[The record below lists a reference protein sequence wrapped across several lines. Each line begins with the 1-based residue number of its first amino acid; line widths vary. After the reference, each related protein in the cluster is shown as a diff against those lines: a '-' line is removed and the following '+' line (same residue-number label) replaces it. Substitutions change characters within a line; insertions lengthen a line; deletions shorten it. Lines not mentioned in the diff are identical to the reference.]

1 MKSHIFQLAIL
12 LIAFQNVFA
21 QEANIPSWPCTGSS
35 SSSTKYIN
43 STLTL
48 KVILVEFSDIKHR
61 NPSQDGLPEYTY
73 DDFENLFFSNG
84 IYASPNMYSPDNKQV
99 FGSLHDYYNKMSDGN
114 LNITGYVLN
123 NDNNSDNI
131 PDWIEL
137 DYNKSYYNDDYYTT
151 FYNEVIT
158 KAIAQGLNV
167 GGLGTYVK
175 LAIVYAGHAYRQTSS
190 ESEPS
195 GLTPRAF
202 SNNYIMSEQFAPYA
216 PYNSE
221 HPNRNFSHIGIHAHE
236 LGHLLGFPD
245 LYYSSNNNGWWDLM
259 AAGNYNGPTYSGA
272 CPAPINPQLR
282 NEKGWVSFSSI
293 SGDPTYQADYYL
305 QDPEVFQIINSSNSN
320 YYFLVETRKF
330 NQTMS
335 IGSTNCPDYN
345 TYVPHGNKTQGVL
358 VWRKDG
364 TVSHGRIIHANGL
377 AWTSGNLGN
386 AGDIL
391 PGDSGVEVITPWSDL
406 RTTSSTYNW
415 IPNTTTSTNCGF
427 EIIYEGN
434 GYYTID
440 FYSQNP
446 VQASPSYPKN
456 LQITTSDN
464 NNPVLTWEANIE
476 PDISGYIIDRADGGY
491 WEYNIAQ
498 VSTTSFIDYNV
509 NINPVF
515 EDVITYKIR
524 AVDTQAKISVPSE
537 AVSID
542 DAVLHKKNFST
553 GEIADKSFDYF
564 LSTSY
569 PNPFNPTTTIAYQI
583 KEKGLVQ
590 LKVYDILGKEITVLV
605 NEIKSAGQY
614 TVNFDGS
621 HLPSG
626 VYIYSLR
633 VNEFVQ
639 NNKMTLLK

>member
-1 MKSHIFQLAIL
+1 
-12 LIAFQNVFA
+12 LIAFKSVFA
-21 QEANIPSWPCTGSS
+21 QETNIPSWPCTGSS
-35 SSSTKYIN
+35 SSSTQYIN

-61 NPSQDGLPEYTY
+61 NPSQDGLPAYTY

-84 IYASPNMYSPDNKQV
+84 IYVSPNKYSPDNKQV
-99 FGSLHDYYNKMSDGN
+99 FGSLHDYYNIMSDGN

-137 DYNKSYYNDDYYTT
+137 DYSKSYYNDHDYTT
-151 FYNEVIT
+151 FYNEVRT
-158 KAIAQGLNV
+158 KATAQGLNI

-190 ESEPS
+190 GDNSN
-195 GLTPRAF
+195 GLTPRANAINGTYF
-202 SNNYIMSEQFAPYA
+202 IMSEQFAPYA

-282 NEKGWVSFSSI
+282 YEKGWVSFNQI

-305 QDPEVFQIINSSNSN
+305 QDPEVFKIVNSSYSN
-320 YYFLVETRKF
+320 YYFLVETRRF
-330 NQTMS
+330 NQTMT

-345 TYVPHGNKTQGVL
+345 TYVPHGNEPQGVL
-358 VWRKDG
+358 VWRKDW
-364 TVSHGRIIHANGL
+364 TVSHGRIMHANGL
-377 AWTSGNLGN
+377 EWPSENLGN

-391 PGDSGVEVITPWSDL
+391 PGERGVIVITPWSDL
-406 RTTSSTYNW
+406 RTASSTYNW

-440 FYSQNP
+440 FYSQYP
-446 VQASPSYPKN
+446 EQASPSVPQNLNSYWSNNHPK
-456 LQITTSDN
+456 
-464 NNPVLTWEANIE
+464 LTWEANIE
-476 PDISGYIIDRADGGY
+476 PDLNHYEIYKKKNSSTYSYFA
-491 WEYNIAQ
+491 
-498 VSTTSFIDYNV
+498 STTSTYYVDYTESVYSIRNGNKIYISYKVKAVDSSSKKSVFTPSSKAFAVNGGIEKTTLEENVTNV
-509 NINPVF
+509 NPTKYMLYSN
-515 EDVITYKIR
+515 
-524 AVDTQAKISVPSE
+524 
-537 AVSID
+537 
-542 DAVLHKKNFST
+542 
-553 GEIADKSFDYF
+553 
-564 LSTSY
+564 Y
-569 PNPFNPTTTIAYQI
+569 PNPFNPSTQISYQI
-583 KEKGLVQ
+583 PKNSFVSLVI
-590 LKVYDILGKEITVLV
+590 YNSLGQEITKLV
-605 NEIKSAGQY
+605 NRYQSSGKY
-614 TVNFDGS
+614 TVEFNAKI
-621 HLPSG
+621 LPSG
-626 VYIYSLR
+626 LYVYKL
-633 VNEFVQ
+633 NAGEFISVK
-639 NNKMTLLK
+639 KMILIK